1 MKESFL
7 GLAKCPSRG
16 FIFVLTAHQA
26 FMTVIDHGFLKLS
39 QRGRGDEIRFK
50 KLGAYKV
57 FVVCC

>member
-1 MKESFL
+1 M
-7 GLAKCPSRG
+7 
-16 FIFVLTAHQA
+16 LTAHQA